1 MENREFNLL
10 DERWIRVR
18 YPDCREEEVSL
29 RQVFAHA
36 HGYAGLAG
44 ETSTQDMAMLRF
56 LLAVLHSVFY
66 RVDEKGN
73 PAPVKSKMDAFDRW
87 KNLWELGRFPQY
99 PIENYLNQW
108 RDRFWLF
115 DEEHPFYQ
123 VPRLAPEMKNVKV
136 KPIDKI
142 IGEISE
148 GENKKRLFPSRTKKE
163 RQKLSYAETA
173 RWLLFV
179 NAYDDTALKSPKADG
194 DSGAK
199 KEKKL
204 SISPGWLGRLGL
216 ITAQGATLFET
227 LMLNFVLLD
236 GNKKPWGEP
245 QPVWELDTPR
255 CGERTKIPMPDDQA
269 SLLTLQ
275 SRRVFLERQD
285 GMVTGFGLL
294 GGDILDTVNC
304 TAEQMTIWK
313 NTDNGLVPRKHSYS
327 RHLWQ
332 DFASIAAK
340 ETYSEKEKTKET
352 APSPGI
358 VIWHELLSKRKILN
372 IEFIR
377 YRSVGMEY
385 SSPQT
390 SAIVNTFEDSL
401 SFHLN
406 LLTELGEAWTNSIT
420 SAVRLCDEVANQV
433 GQLAK
438 NLVLAAG
445 GSDSDADG
453 DVQRA
458 KEQFYYRVD
467 MPFRAWLQTLDA
479 SQSDTVREERMK
491 DWTEQALEIA
501 GRLGQDLIAQAGPA
515 AYHGRTITK
524 NNKDTFFAAPE
535 VYRWFKNALYK
546 YKDKGD
552 QQ

>member
-36 HGYAGLAG
+36 HEYAGLAG
-44 ETSTQDMAMLRF
+44 ELPTQDMAMLRL
-56 LLAVLHSVFY
+56 LLAVLHAVFY
-66 RVDEKGN
+66 RVDESGS
-73 PAPVKSKMDAFDRW
+73 PAPIEESDDAYERW
-87 KNLWELGRFPQY
+87 ENLWKLKRFPQQ
-99 PIENYLNQW
+99 PIEDYLEQW
-108 RDRFWLF
+108 RERFWLF
-115 DEEHPFYQ
+115 HPEYPFYQ
-123 VPRLAPEMKNVKV
+123 VPEA
-136 KPIDKI
+136 KI
-142 IGEISE
+142 GTEYAASKLNGEISE
-148 GENKKRLFPSRTKKE
+148 SSNKKRLFPARTGKPKSE
-163 RQKLSYAETA
+163 LSYAEAA
-173 RWLLFV
+173 RWLLYV
-179 NAYDDTALKSPKADG
+179 NAFDDTSAKPKG
-194 DSGAK
+194 KNLPSVGA
-199 KEKKL
+199 
-204 SISPGWLGRLGL
+204 GWLGKLGL
-216 ITAQGATLFET
+216 IAAKGDNLFET

-236 GNKKPWGEP
+236 ENGEP
-245 QPVWELDTPR
+245 WAPPRPVWELEVPR
-255 CGERTKIPMPDDQA
+255 SAERTKIPWPNNQA
-269 SLLTLQ
+269 ELLTLQ
-275 SRRVFLERQD
+275 SRRLLLCRSED
-285 GMVTGFGLL
+285 KVTGYYLL
-294 GGDILDTVNC
+294 GGDFFDKENASV
-304 TAEQMTIWK
+304 EQMTVWK
-313 NTDNGLVPRKHSYS
+313 PVYSSKREVIGYQPARHAAERKM
-327 RHLWQ
+327 WQ
-332 DFASIAAK
+332 DFGSMFVNPTGREENRKQFPLPGVVRWIGALTDPENEVDLDKGKKITYQIASVQYGDKDFFAAD
-340 ETYSEKEKTKET
+340 
-352 APSPGI
+352 
-358 VIWHELLSKRKILN
+358 
-372 IEFIR
+372 
-377 YRSVGMEY
+377 
-385 SSPQT
+385 
-390 SAIVNTFEDSL
+390 TFEDSL

-420 SAVRLCDEVANQV
+420 SAVRLCDDVANQV